1 MALGACSASA
11 TRRLSLLS
19 SRRNVRWY
27 LGASLNFRYAHDA
40 DMQVQLALD
49 APVGW
54 DELLMPSPLRLHFE
68 YLLRAGIESAI
79 DPTPLPFDAE
89 AWLSQSLD
97 ELHSLIDLNPEA
109 AFNTARHRL
118 VWTKASKQASRSVG
132 M

>member
-1 MALGACSASA
+1 
-11 TRRLSLLS
+11 
-19 SRRNVRWY
+19 
-27 LGASLNFRYAHDA
+27 
-40 DMQVQLALD
+40 MQVQLALD

-118 VWTKASKQASRSVG
+118 VWTKASKQSEPLGRHVIYY
-132 M
+132 